1 MRQQSRPPLPA
12 PTVAWL
18 RPLERDLGERS
29 PKATAVTDGV
39 FEASD
44 SLWGRAGL
52 DVGYWECTPGRFT
65 ATRDGYTEICQILS
79 GRVSVEVDGE
89 APVTLEAGDTLVMPS
104 GWCGVW
110 VVHETVRK
118 LYVIV
123 DDAVSGTGDEAAL
136 SASSIAP

>member
-1 MRQQSRPPLPA
+1 MGQPPRQQHPA
-12 PTVAWL
+12 ATVAGL
-18 RPLERDLGERS
+18 RPLDRDLGDRS

-39 FEASD
+39 LEASD
-44 SLWGRAGL
+44 SLWGRDGL

-65 ATRDGYTEICQILS
+65 ATRDGYTAICQLLS
-79 GRVSVEVDGE
+79 GRVSIEVDGE
-89 APVTLEAGDTLVMPS
+89 EPVTLEAGDTLVMPS
-104 GWCGVW
+104 GWRGVW

-123 DDAVSGTGDEAAL
+123 DDVATGTGDETAL

>member
-1 MRQQSRPPLPA
+1 MQQQQQQSA
-12 PTVAWL
+12 ATVAGL
-18 RPLERDLGERS
+18 RPLERDLGDRS

-79 GRVSVEVDGE
+79 GRVSIEVDGE

-104 GWCGVW
+104 GWRGMW

-123 DDAVSGTGDEAAL
+123 DDAVTGTGDEAAL